1 MSSWDLLS
9 WQWEELLARRPGKGE
24 EDPEEAA
31 LVQQFKANMG
41 DYKLKTASDYVVP
54 KNQRV
59 TFSKKRQSLL
69 FLRNQVKRV
78 SLYHRFANHVNT
90 STDWV

>member
-1 MSSWDLLS
+1 MSSWDLSS

-54 KNQRV
+54 KHQRV
-59 TFSKKRQSLL
+59 TFSKKRRSLL
-69 FLRNQVKRV
+69 FLRNQVKRI
-78 SLYHRFANHVNT
+78 SLFANYVNT
-90 STDWV
+90 FTDWM